1 MPCKKLSAE
10 TIVRF
15 ENIANLTYLFPTCPR
30 FHFLTMMART
40 LHNSSLYQQFIGG
53 TLAVVLVGASGCAV
67 APSKTVTGAGTG
79 AGAGAVV
86 GGVAGSASGNTSQ
99 GVLAGAAAGAIIGGL
114 IGLGQEFKERKEQ
127 ERLAQERAYQQDLSK
142 KRSEEAKAKAEM
154 DEELAVS
161 QGFRISDM
169 ELNEAQKKV
178 DDANGRLAK
187 LREERN
193 AALSKKKALDEAQE
207 KLLTTEAEV
216 ARLEEELARLRGEKP
231 STPATEN
238 QSTPSKD
245 PKT

>member
-1 MPCKKLSAE
+1 
-10 TIVRF
+10 
-15 ENIANLTYLFPTCPR
+15 
-30 FHFLTMMART
+30 MART
-40 LHNSSLYQQFIGG
+40 MHSSPLFQQLTAG
-53 TLAVVLVGASGCAV
+53 TLAAILIGAGGCAV

-154 DEELAVS
+154 DEELAIA
-161 QGFRISDM
+161 QGFKISDM

-178 DDANGRLAK
+178 DEAAGRLAK

-231 STPATEN
+231 PTQTPESQAA
-238 QSTPSKD
+238 PPKA